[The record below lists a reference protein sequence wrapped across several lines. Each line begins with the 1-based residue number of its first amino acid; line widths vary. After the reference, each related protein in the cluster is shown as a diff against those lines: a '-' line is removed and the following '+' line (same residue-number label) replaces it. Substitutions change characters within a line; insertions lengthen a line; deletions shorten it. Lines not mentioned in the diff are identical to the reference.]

1 MDLQAARFFEDAL
14 ELIKLMI
21 QEEYNRSNSK
31 EDFYER
37 IMDRLDYYLTLVKEK
52 KFERLRWELGALK
65 WFVCLF
71 CVFLI
76 VGYLSYSLFFT
87 NLSIKYLIYDAIS
100 PNIHHDKLILTKL
113 ILLNRERKFAPIHHI
128 ICEKFRG

>member
-1 MDLQAARFFEDAL
+1 MDLQAVRFFEDAL

-37 IMDRLDYYLTLVKEK
+37 IMDRLEYYLMLVKEK

-65 WFVCLF
+65 
-71 CVFLI
+71 
-76 VGYLSYSLFFT
+76 
-87 NLSIKYLIYDAIS
+87 
-100 PNIHHDKLILTKL
+100 
-113 ILLNRERKFAPIHHI
+113 
-128 ICEKFRG
+128 

>member
-1 MDLQAARFFEDAL
+1 MDLQSARFFEDAL

-37 IMDRLDYYLTLVKEK
+37 IMDRLEYYLTLVKEK

-65 WFVCLF
+65 
-71 CVFLI
+71 
-76 VGYLSYSLFFT
+76 
-87 NLSIKYLIYDAIS
+87 
-100 PNIHHDKLILTKL
+100 
-113 ILLNRERKFAPIHHI
+113 
-128 ICEKFRG
+128 